1 MYLHYY
7 IWHKGLVLDSFIHSF
22 IHIEHL
28 YSAPSRKLLRGA
40 PDSSTAKKNSFKVS
54 KERGREG
61 PRNKAK
67 LQSEAIPGRGTPTE
81 KARFCIVEVRAKG
94 TSRSP
99 CSDER
104 RDREPLA
111 LMTGQQSSR
120 R

>member
-1 MYLHYY
+1 MR
-7 IWHKGLVLDSFIHSF
+7 GIHSF

-28 YSAPSRKLLRGA
+28 YSTPSRKLLRCA
-40 PDSSTAKKNSFKVS
+40 PDSSTAKKNGFKVR

-61 PRNKAK
+61 PRNKVK
-67 LQSEAIPGRGTPTE
+67 LQREAIPGRGPPTE
-81 KARFCIVEVRAKG
+81 KARFCIVEVPAKG